1 MPLISLVF
9 VCFIAIRFHI
19 HTYIHTYIYR
29 QIVCCAGDT
38 INRENPMISSL
49 SEATPQKVAFFFI
62 HVLPTFAK
70 LLTPKDIY
78 IRMYVCT
85 GYILPVEHIS
95 NSILISNRHEI
106 AFSLSLFRTRLGSSR
121 FYDSTE
127 PDTGCLLLGRA
138 I

>member
-1 MPLISLVF
+1 MCS
-9 VCFIAIRFHI
+9 IAIRFHI

-49 SEATPQKVAFFFI
+49 SEATPQKVAFFFHTRFSGI
-62 HVLPTFAK
+62 RQAINTQRHMY
-70 LLTPKDIY
+70 IY
-78 IRMYVCT
+78 VCMYVCICSS

-127 PDTGCLLLGRA
+127 PDTGCSLLGRA